1 MMSSVTCA
9 VWQWGEQR
17 QNLRSSCAITKQNT
31 ALLQNYGTT
40 MQTLNTC
47 GATVAV
53 CNSVFH
59 FFTHSATRILTIL
72 HFRFTAIPYALL
84 VLIVL
89 RLCVLLLKIM
99 VEEIS
104 KTITQYEERLRR
116 CSFAP
121 RLSYGR
127 RMLAEDGGPNAMFFT
142 VLFCDEPMA
151 LEFQCDVPRWSSRA
165 VYSDHVRLGL
175 VWFCF

>member
-1 MMSSVTCA
+1 
-9 VWQWGEQR
+9 
-17 QNLRSSCAITKQNT
+17 
-31 ALLQNYGTT
+31 

-59 FFTHSATRILTIL
+59 FFTHSATRILPIL

-89 RLCVLLLKIM
+89 RLCALLLKIM

-116 CSFAP
+116 FLLCSPIVIWTLDA
-121 RLSYGR
+121 SGR
-127 RMLAEDGGPNAMFFT
+127 RTERDVLHGSLLWRAYGMCHCFSVRCATMILALPPHLFHQ
-142 VLFCDEPMA
+142 VLPCIVIILGYAWFGFVVSDLTWYRA
-151 LEFQCDVPRWSSRA
+151 AQYWSF
-165 VYSDHVRLGL
+165 LG
-175 VWFCF
+175 